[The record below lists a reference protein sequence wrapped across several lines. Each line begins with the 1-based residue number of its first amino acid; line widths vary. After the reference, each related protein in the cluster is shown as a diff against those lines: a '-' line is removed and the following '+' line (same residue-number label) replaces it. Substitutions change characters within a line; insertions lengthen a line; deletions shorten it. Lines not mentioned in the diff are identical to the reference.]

1 MVREREQ
8 FGMVEIGK
16 VGGHGEGRRI
26 GKIGKMTG

>member
-8 FGMVEIGK
+8 FGKIEIGR

-26 GKIGKMTG
+26 GKIFR